1 MNRLTRTDSSSAA
14 SANHDC
20 RFRLLLPGGD
30 AWDGGLDSG
39 GDDSGGDPDP
49 DPDSVPVP
57 DPDPDPDSVPVPD
70 PDPDPDSVPVPI
82 SDPDPD
88 PDPDPGPEP
97 DVFGS
102 AGEPVWLA
110 RVVVLSPGVVVVVV
124 VAPGPAADTEDSV

>member
-1 MNRLTRTDSSSAA
+1 M
-14 SANHDC
+14 
-20 RFRLLLPGGD
+20 
-30 AWDGGLDSG
+30 DSG

-49 DPDSVPVP
+49 DSVPVP
-57 DPDPDPDSVPVPD
+57 
-70 PDPDPDSVPVPI
+70 
-82 SDPDPD
+82 DPDPD

-124 VAPGPAADTEDSV
+124 VVAPGPAADTEDSV

>member
-39 GDDSGGDPDP
+39 GDDSGG
-49 DPDSVPVP
+49 
-57 DPDPDPDSVPVPD
+57 DPDPDSVPVPD